1 MSLNKDAV
9 LKSLDYIREAYRT
22 NSQEFIIAFFLYEIN
37 GITKEELTQDMIDS
51 VEKILDETEYW
62 YDELMRDK
70 IRNIKT
76 EILKNQLSDSLTN
89 YIDNCTDQ
97 EWNKLLNEYNVSDE
111 ENYMGEVRENL
122 EESIMEYFEDEEPEK
137 QEEMLEFFKKYD
149 VIEKEQEEELER

>member
-1 MSLNKDAV
+1 MALNKDAV
-9 LKSLDYIREAYRT
+9 LKSSDYIRDAYRT

-62 YDELMRDK
+62 YDDLMRDK

-76 EILKNQLSDSLTN
+76 ETLKNQLSDSLTN

-122 EESIMEYFEDEEPEK
+122 EESIMEYFEDEELEK

>member
-1 MSLNKDAV
+1 MSLNKEAIS
-9 LKSLDYIREAYRT
+9 KNLDYIREAYRT

-62 YDELMRDK
+62 YDDLMRDK

-76 EILKNQLSDSLTN
+76 ETLKNQLSDSLTN

-122 EESIMEYFEDEEPEK
+122 EESIMEYFEDEELEN

>member
-1 MSLNKDAV
+1 MALNKDAV
-9 LKSLDYIREAYRT
+9 LKSSDYIREAYRT

-62 YDELMRDK
+62 YDDLMRDK

-76 EILKNQLSDSLTN
+76 ETLKNQLSDSLTN

-122 EESIMEYFEDEEPEK
+122 EESIMEYFEDEELEN

>member
-1 MSLNKDAV
+1 MSLNKEAIS
-9 LKSLDYIREAYRT
+9 KNLDYIREAYRT

-62 YDELMRDK
+62 YDDLMRDK

-122 EESIMEYFEDEEPEK
+122 EESIMEYFEDEELEN

>member
-1 MSLNKDAV
+1 MALNKDAV
-9 LKSLDYIREAYRT
+9 LKSSDYIREAYRT

-62 YDELMRDK
+62 YDDLMRDK

-76 EILKNQLSDSLTN
+76 ETLKNQLSDSLTN

-122 EESIMEYFEDEEPEK
+122 EESIMEYFEDEELEK

>member
-1 MSLNKDAV
+1 MSLNKEVV
-9 LKSLDYIREAYRT
+9 LKNLDYIREAYRT

-62 YDELMRDK
+62 YDDLMRDK

-76 EILKNQLSDSLTN
+76 ETLKNQLSDSLTN

-122 EESIMEYFEDEEPEK
+122 EESIMEYFEDEELEK

>member
-1 MSLNKDAV
+1 MSLNKEAIS
-9 LKSLDYIREAYRT
+9 KNLDYIREAYRT

-62 YDELMRDK
+62 YDDLMRDK

-76 EILKNQLSDSLTN
+76 ETLKNQLSDSLTN

-122 EESIMEYFEDEEPEK
+122 EESIMEYFEDEELEK

>member
-9 LKSLDYIREAYRT
+9 LKSSDYIREAYRT

-62 YDELMRDK
+62 YDDLMRDK

-76 EILKNQLSDSLTN
+76 ETLKNQLSDSLTN

-122 EESIMEYFEDEEPEK
+122 EESIMEYFEDEELEK

>member
-1 MSLNKDAV
+1 MALNKDAV
-9 LKSLDYIREAYRT
+9 LKSSDYIREAYRT
-22 NSQEFIIAFFLYEIN
+22 NSQEFIIAFFLYEVN

-62 YDELMRDK
+62 YDDLMRDK

-76 EILKNQLSDSLTN
+76 ETLKNQLSDSLTN

-122 EESIMEYFEDEEPEK
+122 EESIMEYFEDEELEK

>member
-1 MSLNKDAV
+1 MALNKDAV
-9 LKSLDYIREAYRT
+9 LKSSDYIREAYRT

-62 YDELMRDK
+62 YDDLMRDK

-122 EESIMEYFEDEEPEK
+122 EESIMEYFEDEELEK